1 MNIDNLLVFME
12 QYSLIIIFVL
22 CIFVAVLFLLF
33 IIAIIQMSII
43 KKRFSRFMRP
53 KSKTHNVEA
62 MLLEYIDEVRAIKE
76 SNSKIVVDVADLNNK
91 MKNCIQKVGVVKYN
105 SFDDVGGDL
114 SYSIAFLD
122 EKNDGIVFNSLYYR
136 DGCYTYGKEVIDGKA
151 AVKLSNEEQ
160 QAIDKALSYRELPK
174 QKKMF
179 DFLKR

>member
-1 MNIDNLLVFME
+1 
-12 QYSLIIIFVL
+12 
-22 CIFVAVLFLLF
+22 
-33 IIAIIQMSII
+33 
-43 KKRFSRFMRP
+43 
-53 KSKTHNVEA
+53 

-114 SYSIAFLD
+114 SYSVAFLD

-136 DGCYTYGKEVIDGKA
+136 DGCYTYGKEVVGGKA
-151 AVKLSNEEQ
+151 VVKISDEEQ
-160 QAIDKALSYRELPK
+160 QAIDKASSYRELPK